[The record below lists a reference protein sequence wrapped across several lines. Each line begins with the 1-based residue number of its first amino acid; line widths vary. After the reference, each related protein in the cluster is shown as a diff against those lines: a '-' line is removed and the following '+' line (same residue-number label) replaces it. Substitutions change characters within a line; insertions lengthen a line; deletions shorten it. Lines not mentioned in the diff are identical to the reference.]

1 MAGKNS
7 IQLLRISSN
16 KLSSSDY
23 LLDGQPLYIKDKNY
37 LSIGNDNSTINKQ
50 PITTR
55 SIIGY
60 VGDTNTTLSNDS
72 FNEENELQ
80 EEYSIRK
87 NDTTNILQ
95 INSNIPLDII
105 SDVGDY
111 PKQIQLNSSGLYL
124 NGGNNVS
131 LSSTYGGIALTS
143 NYLEID
149 TTQYCSITTPS
160 ITLDTTNGTN
170 ISLAQDLTITTTS
183 GSNPTRLTIQ
193 YNGSTF
199 NLPDKEGSGR
209 GYTFA
214 TDEDIPTINGEKSKD
229 TTVIYSPTTA
239 PSNNSVVIT
248 RQLGDEFEFNYL
260 QSRNGVLAS
269 NTNNGEIAFLQPGIS
284 GMVLRSL
291 YDSNKTVG
299 WQEVI
304 DSEKSNHIG
313 TSQSLITERA
323 VYYSLPRI
331 NGGLTYDSSDNF
343 YAPTTL
349 GTNGQIVY
357 INGTSMSWR
366 HPMMHVFRFTLY
378 EEFSGFQRT
387 SDIRLSLIC
396 SIDDIPYGFSWD
408 LQNILYYLVRPING
422 ESDNTNSDI
431 IYNVS
436 GMYHNHD
443 TQYGGSD
450 TYFPITGVS
459 ATYNTDTSAFT
470 QITTYMIDNDF
481 TEHILTRDI
490 SNYTFTLLNHRKYN
504 IFMS

>member
-72 FNEENELQ
+72 FNEEDELQ

-111 PKQIQLNSSGLYL
+111 PKQIQLNGSGLYL
-124 NGGNNVS
+124 NGGNNIS

-149 TTQYCSITTPS
+149 TTQYCSITTPA

-183 GSNPTRLTIQ
+183 GSNPTKLTIQ

-199 NLPDKEGSGR
+199 NLPDKEGRGR

-214 TDEDIPTINGEKSKD
+214 TDEDIPKINGEKANED
-229 TTVIYSPTTA
+229 TVIYAPTTA

-248 RQLGDEFEFNYL
+248 QQLAPEEFEFNYL

-291 YDSNKTVG
+291 YNSNKTVG
-299 WQEVI
+299 WQAVI
-304 DSEKSNHIG
+304 DSEKSNHVG
-313 TSQSLITERA
+313 TSQNLITERA
-323 VYYSLPRI
+323 VFYSLPTI
-331 NGGLTYDSSDNF
+331 NGSTSYGSDNTF
-343 YAPTTL
+343 YAPTTG
-349 GTNGQIVY
+349 GTNGDVLY
-357 INGTSMSWR
+357 SNGSLLLWKHLYR
-366 HPMMHVFRFTLY
+366 H
-378 EEFSGFQRT
+378 
-387 SDIRLSLIC
+387 
-396 SIDDIPYGFSWD
+396 
-408 LQNILYYLVRPING
+408 
-422 ESDNTNSDI
+422 
-431 IYNVS
+431 
-436 GMYHNHD
+436 
-443 TQYGGSD
+443 
-450 TYFPITGVS
+450 YF
-459 ATYNTDTSAFT
+459 
-470 QITTYMIDNDF
+470 
-481 TEHILTRDI
+481 
-490 SNYTFTLLNHRKYN
+490 TFTLQYINESASPDVRYDSIISFFVDCGVKELPQNQAWTLSQACYYLSGGPAEIHGTSTNNIIYPATGVYGTGTSIRETEYHTIYGVSLSYAGTSINGVTVHYCNSTDYLSEYTFSNMTIEPTSHRCYSL
-504 IFMS
+504 F

>member
-111 PKQIQLNSSGLYL
+111 PKQIQLNSSGLHL
-124 NGGNNVS
+124 NGGNNIS

-160 ITLDTTNGTN
+160 IKLDTTNGTN

-248 RQLGDEFEFNYL
+248 RQLGEEFEFNYL

-299 WQEVI
+299 WQAVI
-304 DSEKSNHIG
+304 DSEKSNHVG
-313 TSQSLITERA
+313 TSQNLITERA
-323 VYYSLPRI
+323 VYYSLPTI
-331 NGGLTYDSSDNF
+331 NDSTSYGSNNTF
-343 YAPTTL
+343 YAPTTG
-349 GTNGQIVY
+349 GTNGDVLYSNGSLLLWKHLYRHYFTFTLQYIDESTSPDLRHDSIISFFVDCSVNELPQDQEWTLSQACYYLSGRDATIYGTSTTNIIYPATGVY
-357 INGTSMSWR
+357 GTGTSIRETEYHTIYGVSLSYAGTSINGVTV
-366 HPMMHVFRFTLY
+366 HY
-378 EEFSGFQRT
+378 
-387 SDIRLSLIC
+387 C
-396 SIDDIPYGFSWD
+396 
-408 LQNILYYLVRPING
+408 
-422 ESDNTNSDI
+422 NS
-431 IYNVS
+431 
-436 GMYHNHD
+436 
-443 TQYGGSD
+443 
-450 TYFPITGVS
+450 
-459 ATYNTDTSAFT
+459 TD
-470 QITTYMIDNDF
+470 
-481 TEHILTRDI
+481 EL
-490 SNYTFTLLNHRKYN
+490 SNYTFSDMTIEPTSHRCYSL
-504 IFMS
+504 F